1 MNMLD
6 MIVVGVVVLSGL
18 FAFVR
23 GFVREALSIFAW
35 IGAGAVAYYGYDK
48 FEPTVKT
55 VVTNPLIAQ
64 VATVSILF
72 VVSLLVFSV
81 VVGMLSSRVR
91 SSFLGS
97 LDRSLGLVF
106 GLARGCLVI
115 CLAYI
120 VMVRILTPD
129 PWPPKQEDL
138 PPWIAQASLRPYL
151 ERGSTPLIHMIPAKL
166 YEKGT
171 SAATAIGDAARDGE
185 LSQKAG
191 ELLKNS
197 QNPFDALPSAAPQ
210 PQQTAPAQ
218 PLQPQG
224 YAPEQSR
231 EMNRAIEQS
240 TDGSK

>member
-55 VVTNPLIAQ
+55 LVSNPLIAQ
-64 VATVSILF
+64 VATASILF
-72 VVSLLVFSV
+72 VISLLVFSV
-81 VVGMLSSRVR
+81 VVGVLSSRVR

-129 PWPPKQEDL
+129 PWPPKPEDL
-138 PPWIAQASLRPYL
+138 PPWIAEASLRPYL
-151 ERGSTPLIHMIPAKL
+151 EKGSTPLIHMIPAKL

-171 SAATAIGDAARDGE
+171 SAATAIGDAARDGA
-185 LSQKAG
+185 LSQG
-191 ELLKNS
+191 LLKNS

-210 PQQTAPAQ
+210 QPQSVPTPR
-218 PLQPQG
+218 LQPQA